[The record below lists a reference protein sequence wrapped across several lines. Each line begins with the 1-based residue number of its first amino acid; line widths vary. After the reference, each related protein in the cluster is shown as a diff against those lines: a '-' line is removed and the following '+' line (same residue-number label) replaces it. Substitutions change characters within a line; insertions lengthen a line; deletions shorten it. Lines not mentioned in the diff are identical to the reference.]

1 MNNDFKDILLGRRS
15 VKVYDKNVKISNEEL
30 LKMIEEATSAPS
42 SVNFQPW
49 KFVVVNTE
57 EGKKKLR
64 PHVTF
69 NTEQNDT
76 SSAMIVVLAD
86 LKPQKSAEKIYDK
99 AVEKGYMSKEVKEK
113 LFPMYTKMY
122 DSFSKKQ
129 MIEVVKIDASLA
141 SMQLMLVARS
151 HGYATNA
158 IGGFDS
164 EGVLNM
170 LGLSKNEYCTVMLIS
185 IGKAAKEGRPSVR
198 RDVRD
203 IVTFL

>member
-1 MNNDFKDILLGRRS
+1 
-15 VKVYDKNVKISNEEL
+15 
-30 LKMIEEATSAPS
+30 
-42 SVNFQPW
+42 
-49 KFVVVNTE
+49 
-57 EGKKKLR
+57 
-64 PHVTF
+64 
-69 NTEQNDT
+69 
-76 SSAMIVVLAD
+76 
-86 LKPQKSAEKIYDK
+86 
-99 AVEKGYMSKEVKEK
+99 MSKEVKEK

-198 RDVRD
+198 RDV
-203 IVTFL
+203 